1 MRKTIDC
8 YESQTYCTIFW
19 ENGEEVYFYWLQC
32 HGNDFGW
39 IVITSVTS

>member
-19 ENGEEVYFYWLQC
+19 ENGEVYFYWLQC